1 MTGAATRVWFVG
13 WLVAALMAPSAVAND
28 GKQLLWGDTHLHTSY
43 SFDAFLNS
51 NLSADPD
58 VAYRWAKGEPVIH
71 PYNRA
76 RVQIE
81 TPLDFLV
88 VSDHAEFLG
97 GLREIY
103 FNGINDPDAGVLA
116 SLRNW
121 YAERVIRD
129 AIDEGTG
136 VELFTGVL
144 PLSEDPKVAARSF
157 GDTTN
162 NALPI
167 DPSVISESW
176 REHIAIT
183 ERHNDPGKFTAFVG
197 WEWSSTPG
205 GANLHRIVVST
216 ADAETAAKF
225 VPFGSTDSPYPED
238 LWAWLEEQETA
249 TGAEFVSIPHNSNLS
264 KGWMF
269 PEQTLRGDA
278 IDADYAAR
286 RMAFE
291 PIVEVTQIKGD
302 SETHPRLSPDDEFS
316 DFEEY
321 PFYLQRGID
330 RYTVSAG
337 DFARGALRRG
347 LEFAQSIEANPYQ
360 FGMIGSTDSHS
371 GLASPE
377 EPNFWGKMAVDS
389 TPETKAGFSIGGGPT
404 GWTMSASGLAA
415 VWAEENT
422 RDSIMAAFQ
431 RRETYGTTGP
441 RIRVRLHAQDGLGRL
456 AEIGGNL
463 DNDYQSLLDNPVPM
477 GGELAGVTTPVLVIE
492 AERDPKGANLDRI
505 QVVKGWVDA
514 DGTSYE
520 RVVDVAWSD
529 GREQV
534 NGVLSPV
541 TDTVDRRT
549 GRHTDEFGAV
559 RLTAVWADPDFEP
572 KQRAFYYARV
582 LQVPTARHSLLDG
595 LSMGDDASPEG
606 PEVIQERAY
615 TSPVWVNP

>member
-1 MTGAATRVWFVG
+1 MIVTRWFLSLAVCLWALITPVW
-13 WLVAALMAPSAVAND
+13 VAASD
-28 GKQLLWGDTHLHTSY
+28 KQLLWGDTHLHTSY

-97 GLREIY
+97 GLRDIY
-103 FNGINDPDAGVLA
+103 FNGINDPDAGILD

-144 PLSEDPKVAARSF
+144 PLSEDPQIAAQSF
-157 GDTTN
+157 GDATSNT
-162 NALPI
+162 LPI
-167 DPSVISESW
+167 DPTVIGESW
-176 REHIAIT
+176 RAHTEIT
-183 ERHNDPGKFTAFVG
+183 ERHNDPGTFTAFVG

-205 GANLHRIVVST
+205 GANLHRIVVSS
-216 ADAETAAKF
+216 ADAETAQSF
-225 VPFGSTDSPYPED
+225 QPFGSTDSPYPED
-238 LWAWLEEQETA
+238 LWAWLAEQEAA

-269 PEQTLRGDA
+269 PAETLRGEPIGA
-278 IDADYAAR
+278 TYAAQ

-291 PIVEVTQIKGD
+291 PVVEVTQIKGD
-302 SETHPRLSPDDEFS
+302 SETHPSLSPDDAFA

-321 PFYLQRGID
+321 PFYLQQGID
-330 RYTVSAG
+330 DYVVSEG
-337 DFARGALRRG
+337 DFVRSALRRG
-347 LEFAQSIEANPYQ
+347 LEFAEAIDANPYQ

-371 GLASPE
+371 GLASAE

-389 TPETKAGFSIGGGPT
+389 TPETKASFSIGGGPT

-422 RDSIMAAFQ
+422 RESIMAAFK
-431 RRETYGTTGP
+431 RRETYATTGP
-441 RIRVRLHAQDGLGRL
+441 RIRVRLHAQDGIGRL
-456 AEIGGNL
+456 SEAGDKL
-463 DNDYQSLLDNPVPM
+463 DAGYLDLLDAAVPM
-477 GGELAGVTTPVLVIE
+477 GGELTGATAPVFVIE

-505 QVVKGWVDA
+505 QIVKGWLDD
-514 DGTSYE
+514 DGDSVE
-520 RVVDVAWSD
+520 QVVDVAWSSD
-529 GREQV
+529 RKVEGGALAV
-534 NGVLSPV
+534 IA
-541 TDTVDRRT
+541 DTVDRRT
-549 GRHTDEFGAV
+549 GRHTDEAGAA
-559 RLTAVWADPDFEP
+559 RLTAIWSDPGYQAG
-572 KQRAFYYARV
+572 QRAFYYARV
-582 LQVPTARHSLLDG
+582 LQVPTARHSLLDALALG
-595 LSMGDDASPEG
+595 EDAPIEG
-606 PEVIQERAY
+606 PAVIQERAY